1 MDKKLENAH
10 NLYLRGIRDGEI
22 TEVLT
27 QYMGETYTQ
36 HSTCLLYTS
45 DAADD

>member
-27 QYMGETYTQ
+27 QYMGGDLYATQ
-36 HSTCLLYTS
+36 YRCL
-45 DAADD
+45 